1 MNDAEA
7 GDGRFRPVR
16 TALLGAGAIAQVA
29 HLPAYRRLHNV
40 ELVAICDVSETKLRA
55 LKERTGVA
63 HAVRTLDELL
73 AIDEVEAVDVCL
85 PTHLHRGAVERCL
98 EAGRH
103 VLCEKPLAMSATE
116 VEEVREVRERAG
128 KTLLVG
134 MNHRYRDDSM
144 ELKKLVEEGELGDVF
159 YARAGWLRRHERIR
173 SDSWHYRRA
182 KSGGGVVMDLGIH
195 LLDLLLWF
203 ADHPPPERVS
213 ATFFHHRPEIDVE
226 DTASITLRCAT
237 GFTATVAVSWNFLT
251 ESDDQFLDLH
261 GTEGSGRLEP
271 LRVHRRE
278 NGDVV
283 EVTPRVAARSPNR
296 QAYMES
302 YEREIAFF
310 AEIVAGREKAPP
322 LEEQL
327 VLARVLDA
335 TRRSAREGREV
346 EVASGDRDAARA

>member
-1 MNDAEA
+1 MNDTEA
-7 GDGRFRPVR
+7 GDGRFRPLR
-16 TALLGAGAIAQVA
+16 AALLGAGAIAQVA

-40 ELVAICDVSETKLRA
+40 ELVAICDARETKLRA

-63 HAVRTLDELL
+63 TAVRTLDELL

-103 VLCEKPLAMSATE
+103 VLCEKPLAMSAAE
-116 VEEVREVRERAG
+116 VEEIREVHERADR
-128 KTLLVG
+128 TLLVG
-134 MNHRYRDDSM
+134 MNHRYREDSI
-144 ELKKLVEEGELGDVF
+144 ELKRLVEEGALGEVF
-159 YARAGWLRRHERIR
+159 HARAGWLRRHERIR
-173 SDSWHYRRA
+173 PDSWHYRRA

-203 ADHPPPERVS
+203 GDHPSPERVS
-213 ATFFHHRPEIDVE
+213 ATFFQHRPEIDVE
-226 DTASITLRCAT
+226 DTASITLRCGT
-237 GFTATVAVSWNFLT
+237 GFTATVAVSWNFPM
-251 ESDDQFLDLH
+251 ESENQFLDLH
-261 GTEGSGRLEP
+261 GTEGWARLEP
-271 LRVHRRE
+271 LRVYRRE
-278 NGDVV
+278 GGGVV
-283 EVTPRVAARSPNR
+283 EVTPRLAARSPSR
-296 QAYMES
+296 HAYMES